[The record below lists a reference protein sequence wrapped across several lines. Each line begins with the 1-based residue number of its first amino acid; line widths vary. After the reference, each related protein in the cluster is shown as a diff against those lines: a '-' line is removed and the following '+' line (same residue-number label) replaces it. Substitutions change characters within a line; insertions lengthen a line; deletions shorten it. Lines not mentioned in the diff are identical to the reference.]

1 MAKLGRSVI
10 FLLALILL
18 AVIITNTAIGSTVI
32 SPLITA
38 KILLANFFPMKHTWL
53 DNYETIIIG
62 VRLPRVLLAAFVGAA
77 LSTAGCAMQGLLKN
91 PMADPYI
98 IGMSS
103 GAALGA
109 SIGFV
114 LMLPVQLMSFMMAVL
129 AIFVVYNISK
139 VGGKVPVD
147 TLLLSGIAI
156 GSLLFVITSM
166 IIFLAQ
172 SPHKIIFWIMGGL
185 WNASWEELR
194 ITSLM
199 IILGILVLYRYAWKL
214 NVMLLGEEEAHH
226 LGVDIEHVKRYV
238 LVFSALITA
247 AAVSVS
253 GIIGFV
259 GLIIPHIMRI
269 LVGPDHRILFP
280 ASTLMGAI
288 FLVLC
293 DTFSRT
299 IMAPSEL
306 PVGVVTAMFGA
317 PFFIYLLRKRRDSLY
332 A

>member
-10 FLLALILL
+10 FLRALILL

-38 KILLANFFPMKHTWL
+38 KILLANFFPMEHTWL

-156 GSLLFVITSM
+156 GSLLSAITSM

-194 ITSLM
+194 ITSFM

>member
-10 FLLALILL
+10 FLLALILI

-38 KILLANFFPMKHTWL
+38 KILLANFLPMEHTWL

-156 GSLLFVITSM
+156 GSLLSAITSM

-194 ITSLM
+194 ITSVM

-214 NVMLLGEEEAHH
+214 
-226 LGVDIEHVKRYV
+226 
-238 LVFSALITA
+238 
-247 AAVSVS
+247 
-253 GIIGFV
+253 
-259 GLIIPHIMRI
+259 
-269 LVGPDHRILFP
+269 
-280 ASTLMGAI
+280 
-288 FLVLC
+288 
-293 DTFSRT
+293 
-299 IMAPSEL
+299 
-306 PVGVVTAMFGA
+306 
-317 PFFIYLLRKRRDSLY
+317 
-332 A
+332 